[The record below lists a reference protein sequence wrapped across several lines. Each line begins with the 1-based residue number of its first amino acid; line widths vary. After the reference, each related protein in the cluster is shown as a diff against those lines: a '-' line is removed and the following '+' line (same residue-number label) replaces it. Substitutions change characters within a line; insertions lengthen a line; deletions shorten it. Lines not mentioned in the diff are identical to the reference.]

1 MKDLYQGIASCQFYN
16 AIMKHYLGP
25 VIYLFIYFHLQPKI
39 KKGKIG

>member
-25 VIYLFIYFHLQPKI
+25 VIYLFIYLFSFATKN
-39 KKGKIG
+39 